1 MNVKNT
7 SANQNFLVLQKLV
20 YIKIVLMA
28 GSTLNRLQLTSDI
41 NICRILNGMWQVS
54 GGHGRIDPT
63 TAVKKMFEYV
73 DAGFTTWD
81 LADIYGPAEDIMG
94 EFRRQLIATRG
105 KQSVDNLQVF
115 TKWVPQ
121 PGKMTKEIVEKN
133 IDKSRTRMG
142 VESIDVLQF
151 HWWDYNDKNYL
162 DALRYLSEL
171 QKEGKIKHLA
181 LTNFDTERMKIIQQA
196 GIKIISNQVQYS
208 IIDRRPEVHMVQ
220 FCQQHGI
227 KLLTYGTL
235 CGGLLSEKYLGK
247 TEPRSTELTTV
258 SLKKYKNMIDQWG
271 NWKLFQELLLVLKEI
286 ADKYQ
291 VSIAN
296 VAVRYILDKPAVGGV
311 IIGARLGLSEHVEDN
326 AKTFQFNLDVDDIGK
341 IDAISNK
348 SKDLFQTIGDCGD
361 EYR

>member
-1 MNVKNT
+1 MTT
-7 SANQNFLVLQKLV
+7 SA
-20 YIKIVLMA
+20 
-28 GSTLNRLQLTSDI
+28 LNRLQLAPDL

-54 GGHGRIDPT
+54 GGHGRIDPAS
-63 TAVKKMFEYV
+63 AVKNMFQYI
-73 DAGFTTWD
+73 DAGYTTWD
-81 LADIYGPAEDIMG
+81 LADHYGPAEDLMG
-94 EFRRQLIATRG
+94 EFRRQLFAARG
-105 KQSVDNLQVF
+105 KQAVKNLQVF

-121 PGKMTKEIVEKN
+121 PGKMTKELVEKS

-142 VESIDVLQF
+142 VESIDLLQF
-151 HWWDYNDKNYL
+151 HWWDYNDNNYL

-196 GIKIISNQVQYS
+196 GIKIVSNQVQYS
-208 IIDRRPEVHMVQ
+208 IIDRRPEVRMVE
-220 FCQQHGI
+220 FCQQHDI

-247 TEPRSTELTTV
+247 PEPRNTELTTV

-271 NWKLFQELLLVLKEI
+271 NWQLFQELLSILKEI
-286 ADKYQ
+286 ASKHR
-291 VSIAN
+291 VSLAN

-311 IIGARLGLSEHVEDN
+311 IIGARLGLSEHLEDN
-326 AKTFQFNLDVDDIGK
+326 ARTFQFNLDAEDMKK
-341 IDAISNK
+341 IEVVLKK
-348 SKDLFQTIGDCGD
+348 SRDLFRAIGDCGD